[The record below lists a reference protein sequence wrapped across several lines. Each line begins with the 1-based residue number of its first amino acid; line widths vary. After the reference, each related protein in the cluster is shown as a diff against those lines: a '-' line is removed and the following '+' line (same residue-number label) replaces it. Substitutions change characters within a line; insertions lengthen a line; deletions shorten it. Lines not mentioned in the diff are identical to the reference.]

1 MIKLTFTGR
10 LGKDAELRFTADGKA
25 VLGFT
30 VASDAG
36 WGDKKHTNWIDC
48 SVWGK
53 RAESLAPYLIKGLA
67 VTINGDADLREWEGK
82 DGKTGKTLSCN
93 VNDVDM
99 HGKGEAK
106 PEQAEKQSG
115 FRKPDPDAQKAY
127 PDNDFADDD
136 IPF

>member
-10 LGKDAELRFTADGKA
+10 LGKDAELRFTASGAA

-53 RAESLAPYLIKGLA
+53 RAESLDPYLKKGLA
-67 VTINGDADLREWEGK
+67 VTISGDGDLREWEGK
-82 DGKTGKTLSCN
+82 DGQKGKTLSCN
-93 VNDVDM
+93 VNDVEM
-99 HGKGEAK
+99 HGGGEK
-106 PEQAEKQSG
+106 SEQKAEG
-115 FRKPDPDAQKAY
+115 FR
-127 PDNDFADDD
+127 DNPATAADFQDDD
-136 IPF
+136 IDF

>member
-67 VTINGDADLREWEGK
+67 VTVNGDADLREWESN
-82 DGKTGKTLSCN
+82 GKTGKTLSCN
-93 VNDVDM
+93 VNDVEM
-99 HGKGEAK
+99 HGKGESK
-106 PEQAEKQSG
+106 PDEPKASDSG
-115 FRKPDPDAQKAY
+115 FRKPATA
-127 PDNDFADDD
+127 NDFADDD
-136 IPF
+136 IPFR

>member
-10 LGKDAELRFTADGKA
+10 LGKDAELRFTASGAA

-53 RAESLAPYLIKGLA
+53 RAESLAPYLIKGLS
-67 VTINGDADLREWEGK
+67 VTISGDADLREWEAK
-82 DGKTGKTLSCN
+82 DGSVGKTLSCN
-93 VNDVDM
+93 VDAVEM
-99 HGKGEAK
+99 HGGGEK
-106 PEQAEKQSG
+106 AEPKAQG
-115 FRKPDPDAQKAY
+115 FRDAPADDT
-127 PDNDFADDD
+127 PDFADDD